1 MMYMVDPIDFAPSQL
16 ISSSAVDPC
25 APWAAGSY
33 NKHDRVMHAFR
44 GLPREWESLVNTNT
58 QEPGTGSNWAD
69 IGPSNRTAMFDN
81 KNSTQ
86 TTGASPLQ
94 VVIAPGRVFT
104 NLALFNITANSVL
117 VESLDLSGQVLYSR
131 SVDLL
136 KRPTASWS
144 EYYFKGFGGRL
155 TQALFK
161 GLPFSPT
168 ARIRITL
175 TGPSTVGIGRCV
187 VGQRQDLGMLHRGAA
202 PYFTDYSYQKWDP
215 DFGDYEWTVRDFSR
229 GFRGRLTVPNESLNS
244 VWSALIR
251 ARAKPTLY
259 VGTDLPQYSETLVT
273 LGVMEDIPASLDYQ
287 DHSLLNFTV
296 KGLT

>member
-16 ISSSAVDPC
+16 ISSSAVDPY

-33 NKHDRVMHAFR
+33 SKHDRVMHAFG

-58 QEPGTGSNWAD
+58 EQPGAGTQWAN

-86 TTGASPLQ
+86 TTGTSPLQ
-94 VVIAPGRVFT
+94 VVLQPGKAFT
-104 NLALFNITANSVL
+104 NVALFNVTAKDVL
-117 VESLDLSGQVLYSR
+117 LEVLDSFGQVINSQTA
-131 SVDLL
+131 DML
-136 KRPTASWS
+136 KRPTTKWT
-144 EYYFKGFGGRL
+144 EYYFKGFSGRL
-155 TQALFK
+155 TQALF
-161 GLPFSPT
+161 GSLPFT
-168 ARIRITL
+168 TTGRIRITL
-175 TGPSTVGIGRCV
+175 TGPGTVGIGRIV
-187 VGQRQDLGMLHRGAA
+187 LGQRQDLGMLHKGAA
-202 PYFTDYSYQKWDP
+202 PFYADYSYQKWDP
-215 DFGDYEWTVRDFSR
+215 DFGDYEWKVRDFSR
-229 GFRGRLTVPNESLNS
+229 GFRGRLTVPNESLNA

-259 VGTDLPQYSETLVT
+259 VGTELAKYSETLVT

-287 DHSLLNFTV
+287 DHSLINFTV

>member
-1 MMYMVDPIDFAPSQL
+1 MMYMVDPIDFAQSQL
-16 ISSSAVDPC
+16 ISSTAVDPYP
-25 APWAAGSY
+25 AWAAGSY
-33 NKHDRVMHAFR
+33 SKHDRVMHSAN
-44 GLPREWESLVNTNT
+44 GLSRAWESLINTNT
-58 QEPGTGSNWAD
+58 EEPGTGTNWQD

-86 TTGASPLQ
+86 TTGTSPLQ
-94 VVIAPGRVFT
+94 VVIRPGKAFT
-104 NLALFNITANSVL
+104 NLALFNLSGNSVM
-117 VESLDLSGQVLYSR
+117 VEVLDTADQVTFTQTIELSTR
-131 SVDLL
+131 A
-136 KRPTASWS
+136 TASWS
-144 EYYFKGFGGRL
+144 DYYFKGFGTRL

-161 GLPFSPT
+161 GLPFDPA
-168 ARIRITL
+168 ARIRITV
-175 TGPSTVGIGRCV
+175 TGGSPGIGRSV
-187 VGQRQDLGMLHRGAA
+187 VGRRQDLGMLHRGAA

-215 DFGDYEWTVRDFSR
+215 DFGDYEWTVRDFAR
-229 GFRGRLTVPNESLNS
+229 GFRGRLTVPTESLNA

-259 VGTDLPQYSETLVT
+259 VGTELQQYSETLVT